1 MSGRPGTVAVALG
14 AIMLALAGPGA
25 AMAQAVVSTGVGTP
39 FELAFWQ
46 SIDSSNDP
54 SLYESYLTR
63 FPNGTFGEIA
73 RAKIIA
79 LRGRMAQTPAQNPT
93 ASPALTVPVAPAAP
107 PAATVA
113 PAVPQTVPAAV
124 PAALPAPPPVVAVA
138 AEPAPPP
145 VAAAATPSGNTLGQL
160 LAALAN
166 SQTTGGAGAPSAAS
180 AVVQPVAMVSPAAPA
195 AQHPTTAGFVLPPQ
209 PALSP
214 VPQVALP
221 PSFCSAEARNAFHD
235 TVYAPSV
242 NTARQNNEAAADYL
256 RRLQALYD
264 QYQLSHDPDTM
275 NAIVGAAR
283 TYGQVAQTTFAMQ
296 AALVRQFPAL
306 MAVPVVPCAQPTQ
319 PPATTLAK

>member
-1 MSGRPGTVAVALG
+1 
-14 AIMLALAGPGA
+14 MLALAGPGA